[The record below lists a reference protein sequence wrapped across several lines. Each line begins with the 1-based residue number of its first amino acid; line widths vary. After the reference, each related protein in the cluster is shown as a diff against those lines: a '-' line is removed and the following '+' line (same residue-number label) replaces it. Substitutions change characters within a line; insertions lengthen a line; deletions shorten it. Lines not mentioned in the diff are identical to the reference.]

1 LSELNDPRVL
11 FSAERTLLAWNRT
24 SQGLMAFGF
33 VVERSGLL
41 MNLAPEAP
49 VNANA
54 TAMVFWAGMAFILL
68 GVFAVIY
75 SSRQYLATLRTLT
88 REEFPAGYAT
98 HGGLILNVVV
108 AVLGLVIAAGLY
120 LNHTS

>member
-1 LSELNDPRVL
+1 MSELNDPRVL

-41 MNLAPEAP
+41 FNLAPDAP
-49 VNANA
+49 MNAGA
-54 TAMVFWAGMAFILL
+54 TAMVFWAGMGFILL

-75 SSRQYLATLRTLT
+75 SSRQYLTTLKTLT
-88 REEFPAGYAT
+88 RAEFPPGYAT
-98 HGGLILNVVV
+98 HGGLILNMVVG
-108 AVLGLVIAAGLY
+108 VLGLIIAIGLY
-120 LNHTS
+120 INHTS